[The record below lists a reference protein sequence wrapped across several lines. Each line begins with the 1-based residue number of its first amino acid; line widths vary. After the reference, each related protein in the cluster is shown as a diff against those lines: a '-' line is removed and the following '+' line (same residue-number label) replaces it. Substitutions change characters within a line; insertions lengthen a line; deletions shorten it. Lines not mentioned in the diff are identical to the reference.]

1 MDGVATLLEK
11 NKVDIFKG
19 HGRILSP
26 TSVRVESGEE
36 EVLTLETS
44 YIIAASG
51 SVPRMVPIQ
60 GLQEYMDS
68 GRILTSTEILD
79 MDTIPEKLTIIGGGV
94 IGMEFA
100 TIFNQFGS
108 DVTVLE
114 ALDSI
119 LPSFHGDLVKRYK
132 SFPKKQGIDIKVKT
146 FAKSISVSDEKVTVQ
161 YEGAKDAGEVISDY
175 LLMAV
180 GRKSNTEGLGLDD
193 LGVDPS
199 AVDGFMKSA
208 EDTIYCIGDLNGMSM
223 LAHSASKQGVIAAN
237 DIAIRLGLE
246 AAKLQKLADT
256 HKPFDAYHV
265 PNCAFLLPEIAET
278 TSKVWQSEYA
288 DDKKKVRELK
298 EGTFNYRSNGMA
310 KALNQEDGLSKVY
323 LKDNQLIYMGLLG
336 ASATE
341 LIMEGVHMMDHHA
354 GPKDWDSI
362 VGHPSLGEIIH
373 ESLLDSLGLA
383 IHKI

>member
-1 MDGVATLLEK
+1 MDT
-11 NKVDIFKG
+11 D
-19 HGRILSP
+19 
-26 TSVRVESGEE
+26 EE
-36 EVLTLETS
+36 ALTLETA
-44 YIIAASG
+44 YIIVASG

-60 GLQEYMDS
+60 GLEEHKDS

-79 MDTIPEKLTIIGGGV
+79 METIPSKITIVGGGV

-108 DVTVLE
+108 EVTVLE

-119 LPSFHGDLVKRYK
+119 LPSFHSDLVKRYK
-132 SFPKKQGIDIKVKT
+132 AFPKKQGIDIKVKT
-146 FAKSISVSDEKVTVQ
+146 MAKGITVVDEQVKVQ
-161 YEGAKDAGEVISDY
+161 YEGPKDSGEITSDY

-180 GRKSNTEGLGLDD
+180 GRKPNMEGLGLDELD
-193 LGVDPS
+193 VNPK
-199 AVDGFMKSA
+199 AVDGFMKSSI
-208 EDTIYCIGDLNGMSM
+208 DSIYCIGDLNSISM

-246 AAKLQKLADT
+246 AATQHNLAEQ

-278 TSKVWQSEYA
+278 TSKVWRDDYA
-288 DDKKKVRELK
+288 DDKKKIRELN
-298 EGTFNYRSNGMA
+298 EGSFNYRSNGMA
-310 KALNQEDGLSKVY
+310 KALNQEEGLSKVY
-323 LKDNQLIYMGLLG
+323 LKEGQLIYMGLLG

-373 ESLLDSLGLA
+373 ESLLDGIGLA